1 MDNLN
6 NPDSLSSFNNLSKKE
21 LESILNRQ
29 GDLPK
34 EHAMSPSKN
43 IKRTIASLQSFGI
56 SEEQLKS

>member
-6 NPDSLSSFNNLSKKE
+6 NPDSLSSFNKLSKKE

-34 EHAMSPSKN
+34 EQVEAR
-43 IKRTIASLQSFGI
+43 IYY
-56 SEEQLKS
+56 LKG